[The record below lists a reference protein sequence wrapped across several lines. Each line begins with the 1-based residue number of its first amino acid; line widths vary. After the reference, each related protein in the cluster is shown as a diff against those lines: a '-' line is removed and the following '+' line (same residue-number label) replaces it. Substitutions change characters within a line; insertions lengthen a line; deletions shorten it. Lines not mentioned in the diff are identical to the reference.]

1 MSVKICAFKSPK
13 IPVFGQRLNE
23 AGDRFW
29 EISARKWSLGGKK
42 QSLGDQNCRRRSGRI
57 QAETAEK
64 GTKSGR
70 IQAGKAGRGGGLF
83 RLYHVA
89 LTLAL
94 HEDFHSVSGRQ
105 RADALGELHPALCT
119 ELKGLLA
126 ERLQLYRQLLP
137 LLRQEAGNLSERLL
151 RALQG
156 GGNK

>member
-1 MSVKICAFKSPK
+1 MH
-13 IPVFGQRLNE
+13 
-23 AGDRFW
+23 
-29 EISARKWSLGGKK
+29 GGGMACFC
-42 QSLGDQNCRRRSGRI
+42 QPMLSRRGR
-57 QAETAEK
+57 
-64 GTKSGR
+64 
-70 IQAGKAGRGGGLF
+70 QAGKAGRGGGLF